1 MTMTKKK
8 DINILDL
15 LVRQR
20 EELANHIHMIQER
33 VDTTRVEYEDTCM
46 IEDENDKRIEEQ
58 KCSDQYENSKE
69 ELEVEEEKL
78 DFHDEV
84 ASYLGTLISGEE
96 VGTEPVKMSA
106 DATPEQIRQSVES
119 ECA

>member
-20 EELANHIHMIQER
+20 KELANHIQMSQER
-33 VDTTRVEYEDTCM
+33 VDTARVEYEDTCM
-46 IEDENDKRIEEQ
+46 IEDENDKMIEEQ
-58 KCSDQYENSKE
+58 KCSDAYENSKE

-84 ASYLGTLISGEE
+84 ASYLMQLAGTIETRMKVS
-96 VGTEPVKMSA
+96 S
-106 DATPEQIRQSVES
+106 
-119 ECA
+119 